1 MQLIDGKAT
10 AAAIKAEIAEE
21 VKAIMAAGGKQPHLA
36 AVLVGHDGGSETYVK
51 NKVLACEACGFKST
65 LIRFE
70 DDVTED
76 ELLACVDN
84 LNRNGDVDGFIVQL
98 PLPKHIDEQK
108 IIEAIDY
115 RKDVDGFH
123 PINVGRMA
131 IGLPCFISAT
141 PLGIITLLK
150 RYNIETS
157 GKKCVILGR
166 SNIVGKPMAQLMMQK
181 QYGDATVTVC
191 HSRSKTLKKECQEA
205 DIIIAA
211 IGQPDFVIAAI
222 GQPDFV
228 TADMVK
234 DGAVIIDV
242 GTTRVSDATRKSGF
256 RLNGDV
262 KFDEVAPKCSYIT
275 PVPGGV
281 GPMTICSLMKNTLA
295 AGKKEYYK

>member
-10 AAAIKAEIAEE
+10 AAEIKAEIAEE
-21 VKAIMAAGGKQPHLA
+21 VRQIMANGGKQPHLA
-36 AVLVGHDGGSETYVK
+36 AILVGHDGGSETYVK

-70 DDVTED
+70 DNITEE
-76 ELLACVDN
+76 ELLDCVEQ
-84 LNRNGDVDGFIVQL
+84 LNNDDDVDGFIVQL

-157 GKKCVILGR
+157 GKKCVVLGR

-191 HSRSKTLKKECQEA
+191 HSRSITLKEECKEA

-211 IGQPDFVIAAI
+211 IGNPN
-222 GQPDFV
+222 FV

-234 DGAVIIDV
+234 PGAVIIDV
-242 GTTRVSDATRKSGF
+242 GTTRVPDATRKSGF
-256 RLNGDV
+256 KLTGDV
-262 KFDEVAPKCSYIT
+262 NFEEVAPMCSYIT

-281 GPMTICSLMKNTLA
+281 GPMTICSLMKNTLS
-295 AGKKEYYK
+295 AGKKEFYK

>member
-1 MQLIDGKAT
+1 
-10 AAAIKAEIAEE
+10 
-21 VKAIMAAGGKQPHLA
+21 
-36 AVLVGHDGGSETYVK
+36 
-51 NKVLACEACGFKST
+51 KVLACEACGFTST
-65 LIRFE
+65 LLRFE
-70 DDVTED
+70 DDITEE
-76 ELLACVDN
+76 ELLAQVQQ
-84 LNRNGDVDGFIVQL
+84 LNEDPDVDGFIVQL

-108 IIEAIDY
+108 VIMAIDY

-131 IGLPCFISAT
+131 IGLPCFVSAT

-150 RYNIETS
+150 RYGIETS
-157 GKKCVILGR
+157 GKKCVVLGR

-181 QYGDATVTVC
+181 NYGDATVTVC
-191 HSRSKTLKKECQEA
+191 HSRSKTLVKECQEA

-211 IGQPDFVIAAI
+211 IGRPN
-222 GQPDFV
+222 FV

-234 DGAVIIDV
+234 EGAVIIDV
-242 GTTRVSDATRKSGF
+242 GTTRVPDATRKSGF

-262 KFDEVAPKCSYIT
+262 NFEEVAPKCSYIT

-295 AGKKEYYK
+295 AAKKEYYQ